1 MKKLSKILILVL
13 SLALVLGSIMVVSSA
28 ADVTGWTVW
37 RDIDFTGVSASN
49 VANNSGD
56 YGSAPHNFKLQ
67 NYASSMGTPSLVE
80 DDVDGDEVVDNSYWK
95 IAISNATA
103 GSKDV
108 YFSKGYQNGW
118 CGAGSGVAWSYNSE
132 TQVWTPGKLDARAN
146 PYFIYQVDVMS
157 PTGEFTDPA
166 WQVNYRWPGLS
177 GSNPAPRNGMCG
189 YDTTVSLKTDDTGS
203 YFDVNGTKTYVN
215 PYAFNRLTI
224 ILKAV
229 FPDDTSAQAEMYVYV
244 NGVFAGKGV
253 STFADVQSS
262 ETLKSNFSWEDVRL
276 KPVYAGGTFVNASLA
291 LDNMKFI
298 MASSEYDATALNAI
312 LAGEKNL
319 KDDTT
324 WAENPYLGAIPSGT
338 RLMSIEGVAYDDPA
352 AIYEKMDSM
361 DFVEA
366 TILSDVVDFTIPK
379 SGKVYYE
386 TAAQYEA
393 IKTAAGYGKVQKE
406 DASGTFAEIAPA
418 APKEVYYDYH
428 WGDGCTD
435 THFLSAKASIPIG
448 EKLLSQL
455 PTDVYTLDNGLI
467 QGYLL
472 QGGKYVRHTGWK
484 YLDVE
489 IDYDD
494 DFNEV
499 VVGVTEGEDV
509 ALDALVTAETAD
521 VVYLKPVFTEVDAS
535 VLANALYAV
544 AANGTYT
551 FYDKDTTL
559 KAAIEAAPAG
569 STLVLLGDV
578 AHDPNVAATKITIS
592 KKLTID
598 LNGHTLDVRS
608 VHYIARPEGA
618 TNDNANKLYA
628 FNDIKD
634 LTITSSALGGKIFH
648 ASAANQ
654 ANSGRR
660 VTGGFISMATGGK
673 FAMTAQGPEYLTIY
687 TGTVVNNYN
696 KHVASVTYQGIAV
709 IDNGATDNNGLLFYS
724 ACDKFTMKDC
734 VVISGSS
741 TVVRLDGREGS
752 AQTTTQQTATID
764 NCIIIAPAL
773 TNYTCKTVD
782 FTITNSFI
790 SGNITPGA
798 AYPSSTDAYKGYIT
812 LGAGNY
818 IGGNLNDRVKFAD
831 GVQKY
836 DVTSYF
842 QSTFKINK
850 YSAIPADKVG
860 TTNAIDSDLV
870 VFDQVYS
877 TTYKYYT
884 GATGLAD
891 VTVNLGTT
899 GKTATIKSGMIPS
912 GAVAGLVA
920 VENWVNI
927 NSVWYADY
935 TGDAA
940 TAEVTLTESV
950 NEYVQ
955 AFDNTVYYQFRL
967 SDHVTL
973 YAYVPLAPEGIE
985 YTYAWYGAYSASR
998 PSDRVSNNVVHIDDV
1013 EYMELKGNWN
1023 GVSTFANGQT
1033 IGIIYTYEGQEF
1045 TYTVTAKIADYANT
1059 VLKNDGER
1067 YSEEDKNYVIGLA
1080 SYADALLDYK
1090 GTPNADIDKI
1100 ATDYADSITLPEGFG
1115 DTAYTATDLSAYVE
1129 SISLAVGNDRAK
1141 LQVTMKDASYTLS
1154 IKAANGDAINM
1165 SQVKSGD
1172 TPTAV
1177 WKSGDYYFYQ
1187 LVGDL
1192 TITVSDGTNTVVAEG
1207 YTFSNYAAAV
1217 KAVDANA
1224 YALLCAMYEY
1234 GVAQKELLAAHAN

>member
-1 MKKLSKILILVL
+1 M
-13 SLALVLGSIMVVSSA
+13 
-28 ADVTGWTVW
+28 
-37 RDIDFTGVSASN
+37 
-49 VANNSGD
+49 
-56 YGSAPHNFKLQ
+56 
-67 NYASSMGTPSLVE
+67 
-80 DDVDGDEVVDNSYWK
+80 
-95 IAISNATA
+95 
-103 GSKDV
+103 
-108 YFSKGYQNGW
+108 
-118 CGAGSGVAWSYNSE
+118 
-132 TQVWTPGKLDARAN
+132 
-146 PYFIYQVDVMS
+146 
-157 PTGEFTDPA
+157 
-166 WQVNYRWPGLS
+166 
-177 GSNPAPRNGMCG
+177 
-189 YDTTVSLKTDDTGS
+189 
-203 YFDVNGTKTYVN
+203 
-215 PYAFNRLTI
+215 
-224 ILKAV
+224 KAV

-253 STFADVQSS
+253 SVFADVQSS

-276 KPVYAGGTFVNASLA
+276 KSVYPGATFVNASLA
-291 LDNMKFI
+291 IDNMKFI
-298 MASSEYDATALNAI
+298 MASTDYDATALNAL

-324 WAENPYLGAIPSGT
+324 WAENPYLGEIPSGT

-361 DFVEA
+361 DYVEA
-366 TILSDVVDFTIPK
+366 TMLSDVVDFTIPK

-386 TAAQYEA
+386 TAAQYDA
-393 IKTAAGYGKVQKE
+393 IKTATGYGKTQKE

-428 WGDGCTD
+428 WGDECTD
-435 THFLSAKASIPIG
+435 THLLSAKASIPVG
-448 EKLLSQL
+448 EKILSQL
-455 PTDVYTLDNGLI
+455 PTDVYTLENGLI

-494 DFNEV
+494 DFQEI
-499 VVGVTEGEDV
+499 VVGVTEGETV
-509 ALDALVTAETAD
+509 ALDALVTKETAD
-521 VVYLKPVFTEVDAS
+521 VVYLKPVYEEVDSS

-559 KAAIEAAPAG
+559 KAAIEAAPAD

-578 AHDPNVAATKITIS
+578 AHDPNVTETAITIS

-608 VHYIARPEGA
+608 VHYIARPDGA

-628 FNDIKD
+628 FNSVKD
-634 LTITSSALGGKIFH
+634 LTVTSSALGGKIFQ
-648 ASAANQ
+648 ASAVNQ

-660 VTGGFISMATGGK
+660 VTGGFVSMATGGK

-741 TVVRLDGREGS
+741 SVVRLDGREGN
-752 AQTTTQQTATID
+752 AQTTTQQTAVID

-850 YSAIPADKVG
+850 YSAIPTDKIG
-860 TTNAIDSDLV
+860 ITNAIDSDLV

-884 GATGLAD
+884 GATGIAD

-912 GAVAGLVA
+912 GSVAGLVA

-927 NSVWYADY
+927 NSIWYADY
-935 TGDAA
+935 TDDAA

-950 NEYVQ
+950 DELVQ
-955 AFDNTVYYQFRL
+955 GFNNDVYYQFRY
-967 SDHVTL
+967 SDHISAFTFIPV
-973 YAYVPLAPEGIE
+973 APEGIE
-985 YTYAWYGAYSASR
+985 YTFAYYGTKR
-998 PSDRVSNNVVHIDDV
+998 ESDRLTTTVNTIDDV
-1013 EYMELKGNWN
+1013 QYIALKGNWN
-1023 GVSTFANGQT
+1023 GVLAFVNGLTLNIEYTYAGQT
-1033 IGIIYTYEGQEF
+1033 F
-1045 TYTVTAKIADYANT
+1045 TYTVKASIADYAKA
-1059 VLKNDGER
+1059 VLANVGEK
-1067 YSEEDKNYVIGLA
+1067 YSVEDQNYVIGLA
-1080 SYADALLDYK
+1080 TYADALLTYRGK
-1090 GTPNADIDKI
+1090 ANADITKI
-1100 ATDYADSITLPEGFG
+1100 ATDYADRITLPEGFG
-1115 DTAYTATDLSAYVE
+1115 ETAYTATDLSAYVE
-1129 SISLAVGNDRAK
+1129 SISLIVSDARARLK
-1141 LQVTMKDASYTLS
+1141 VTMKDAAYTLS
-1154 IKAANGDAINM
+1154 IKDASGSAVVM
-1165 SQVKSGD
+1165 SQNSG
-1172 TPTAV
+1172 TAV
-1177 WKSGDYYFYQ
+1177 WQSGDYYFYQ

-1207 YTFSNYAAAV
+1207 YTLSNYAAAV

-1224 YALLCAMYEY
+1224 YAIVCAMYEY
-1234 GVAQKELLAAHAN
+1234 GVAQKQLRAAHA